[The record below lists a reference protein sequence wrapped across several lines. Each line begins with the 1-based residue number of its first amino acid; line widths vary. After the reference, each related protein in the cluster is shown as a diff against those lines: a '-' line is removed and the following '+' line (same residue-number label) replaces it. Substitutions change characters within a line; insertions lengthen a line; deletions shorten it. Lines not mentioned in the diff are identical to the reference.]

1 MNLLSTQLCKS
12 IAEIT
17 GSTEQALSLSLQT
30 RVNAEEGEATLG
42 SAIESIE
49 LIQKSASSISEIVRI
64 ISEIAGQTNLLA
76 FNAEIEA
83 ARAGEHGV
91 GFSVVAGEV
100 RKLAERSSTAARDIA
115 RLIDQSNAQ
124 VGEGTDRSR
133 MARNA
138 FSDIVASVQQTNSA
152 IEAITRLAA
161 NQAQLTENVVG
172 QISQLSATTSIAA

>member
-1 MNLLSTQLCKS
+1 MHSNLHLGISLMAMAHLAATTPNLTYACDTHYPWVEDDDEVLVGGK
-12 IAEIT
+12 IAF
-17 GSTEQALSLSLQT
+17 Q
-30 RVNAEEGEATLG
+30 EGC
-42 SAIESIE
+42 
-49 LIQKSASSISEIVRI
+49 I

-100 RKLAERSSTAARDIA
+100 RKLAERSSAAARDIS

-124 VGEGTDRSR
+124 VGEGTNRSR

-138 FSDIVASVQQTNSA
+138 FSEIVSSVQQTNAA

-172 QISQLSATTSIAA
+172 QISRLSATTNIAA